1 MIIIIKRIN
10 LKLKQLYKNFI
21 YIIIKKK
28 FVLNNYIYKCYK
40 ILLLIFIQIKHKKN
54 ILNLNQISQMLKYF
68 IILPTVLTFIINI
81 LKRKINILLLQYII
95 KNYFYRN

>member
-40 ILLLIFIQIKHKKN
+40 ILLLIFI
-54 ILNLNQISQMLKYF
+54 
-68 IILPTVLTFIINI
+68 
-81 LKRKINILLLQYII
+81 
-95 KNYFYRN
+95 